1 MNCFYYYVLLLTA
14 VQLWDAD
21 DSKANESL
29 GEVRVDIRTLPV
41 NRATDTSD
49 APSSTPVPPPLESE
63 EWYAPTLF
71 AISTVLVLF

>member
-1 MNCFYYYVLLLTA
+1 MLVLLLLL
-14 VQLWDAD
+14 QLWDAD

-49 APSSTPVPPPLESE
+49 APTSTPVPPPLESE
-63 EWYAPTLF
+63 EWYPPTTNCF
-71 AISTVLVLF
+71 YAYTDLVLF

>member
-1 MNCFYYYVLLLTA
+1 